1 MDSFLET
8 DADVSCIDAESSVF
22 SAKIPISV
30 EVCLKAD
37 SEASFSDVR
46 ASIYRLLANRHQVF
60 ANGPLVLNSGEEP
73 FIDDNVA
80 SIHFVDIDEQTIA
93 NQVILFWQ
101 VDLQIS
107 IFKV

>member
-1 MDSFLET
+1 
-8 DADVSCIDAESSVF
+8 
-22 SAKIPISV
+22 

-80 SIHFVDIDEQTIA
+80 SIHFVDI
-93 NQVILFWQ
+93 
-101 VDLQIS
+101 
-107 IFKV
+107 

>member
-1 MDSFLET
+1 MDAEDYNALPNQPLEVGCQVDSFLEA
-8 DADVSCIDAESSVF
+8 DADVSCIDAESLVF

-80 SIHFVDIDEQTIA
+80 SIHFVDI
-93 NQVILFWQ
+93 
-101 VDLQIS
+101 
-107 IFKV
+107 